1 MGVLFL
7 LGAAPAEGVTT
18 VDGIA
23 SSLVGAPVTVACVNL
38 QEQGWWGAAAP
49 GVPYIE
55 LDNDVCTVLAAA
67 PRLRRG
73 YMLRPSSGASVLTLA
88 HEASHVRGIE
98 DEREA
103 DCSGMANLERTALA
117 LRYRSTQ
124 VPRLRAQAQAVSEC
138 R

>member
-67 PRLRRG
+67 PRLRLSAEAGDLGAAVPEGERG
-73 YMLRPSSGASVLTLA
+73 SLEVRHSGAVRLALVLDAADMRRL
-88 HEASHVRGIE
+88 VR
-98 DEREA
+98 ERE
-103 DCSGMANLERTALA
+103 D
-117 LRYRSTQ
+117 
-124 VPRLRAQAQAVSEC
+124 
-138 R
+138 